1 MHPSGGSLRK
11 NYMPGLNENEEN
23 MKDLITVIVPC
34 YNVEKYIAR
43 CIQSIENQTY
53 GFENIE
59 LILID
64 DASTDNTAALLD
76 AYRQKY
82 PQRVIVISLKK
93 NGKQGAARN
102 KGLDI
107 ASGKYVTFVDSDDM
121 IDTTMLEKM
130 HTKIIE
136 HDCDEV
142 RCGMH
147 RFSRMQDI
155 ENRYIG
161 SNDRYMD
168 LTDDEQR
175 KEYIL
180 SSMSCVVP
188 SRLFKR
194 EVLEKNHIRFME
206 GVSYEDAHF
215 SGICCF
221 YISSRYWLDEEL
233 YYYYQNDSST
243 MGTYNSQKNMDH
255 ILVANGLFQE
265 LKERG
270 IYDEV
275 MKHFYHET
283 NAYYFWMIFLNPM
296 MLIFGE
302 KNREAKI
309 YKDELLKVCP
319 DIFENAYF
327 KGIKN
332 YDYLKAIEYLK

>member
-1 MHPSGGSLRK
+1 
-11 NYMPGLNENEEN
+11 

-34 YNVEKYIAR
+34 YNVEKYVVR

-76 AYRQKY
+76 IYRQKY
-82 PQRVIVISLKK
+82 PQRVIVISLTK

-107 ASGKYVTFVDSDDM
+107 ASGKYVSFVDADDM
-121 IDTTMLEKM
+121 IDITMLEKM
-130 HTKIIE
+130 HNKITE
-136 HDCDEV
+136 YDCDEV
-142 RCGMH
+142 RCGTCW
-147 RFSRMQDI
+147 FSREQDI
-155 ENRYIG
+155 SKRYIG
-161 SNDRYMD
+161 TNDRYMD
-168 LTDDEQR
+168 LSDDEQR

-180 SSMSCVVP
+180 SSMACIVH

-206 GVSYEDAHF
+206 NVFYEDAHF

-233 YYYYQNDSST
+233 YYYYQNDSGT
-243 MGTYNSQKNMDH
+243 MGTYSCQKNLDH
-255 ILVANGLFQE
+255 IAVSNRLFEE

-270 IYDEV
+270 IYEDV
-275 MKHFYHET
+275 MKRFYHET
-283 NAYYFWMIFLNPM
+283 NAFYLWMIFLNPM
-296 MLIFGE
+296 VLLFNENYRQI
-302 KNREAKI
+302 KI
-309 YKDELLKVCP
+309 YKDELMKTCP
-319 DIFENAYF
+319 DILDNAYL
-327 KGIKN
+327 KGIEN
-332 YDYLKAIEYLK
+332 TELLKAVEYLK

>member
-1 MHPSGGSLRK
+1 
-11 NYMPGLNENEEN
+11 

-34 YNVEKYIAR
+34 YNVEKYIVR

-76 AYRQKY
+76 IYRQKY

-93 NGKQGAARN
+93 NGRQGAARN

-107 ASGKYVTFVDSDDM
+107 ASGKYVSFVDGDDM
-121 IDTTMLEKM
+121 IDITMLEKM
-130 HTKIIE
+130 HNKIIE
-136 HDCDEV
+136 YDCDEV
-142 RCGMH
+142 RCGTC
-147 RFSRMQDI
+147 RFSTEQDI
-155 ENRYIG
+155 SKRYIG
-161 SNDRYMD
+161 TNDRYMD

-180 SSMSCVVP
+180 SSMACIVH

-206 GVSYEDAHF
+206 NVFYEDAHF

-233 YYYYQNDSST
+233 YYYYQNDSGT
-243 MGTYNSQKNMDH
+243 MGTYSCQKNLDH
-255 ILVANGLFQE
+255 VAISNRLFEE

-270 IYDEV
+270 IYEDV
-275 MKHFYHET
+275 MKRFYHEI
-283 NAYYFWMIFLNPM
+283 NAYYFWMIYLNPM

-302 KNREAKI
+302 TNRQAKM
-309 YKDELLKVCP
+309 YKDELLKNCP
-319 DIFENAYF
+319 DIFDNAYF
-327 KGIKN
+327 RNIDN

>member
-1 MHPSGGSLRK
+1 MANDKIS
-11 NYMPGLNENEEN
+11 
-23 MKDLITVIVPC
+23 VIVPC
-34 YNVEKYIAR
+34 YNVEKYIVR

-59 LILID
+59 LILIN
-64 DASTDNTAALLD
+64 DASTDDTAALLEV
-76 AYRQKY
+76 YRQKY

-121 IDTTMLEKM
+121 IDATMLEKM
-130 HTKIIE
+130 HNKIIE

-147 RFSRMQDI
+147 RFSRIQDI
-155 ENRYIG
+155 ENRHIG
-161 SNDRYMD
+161 TNDKYMD

-175 KEYIL
+175 KAYIL

-233 YYYYQNDSST
+233 YYYYQNENGT
-243 MGTYNSQKNMDH
+243 MGTYSCQKNMDH
-255 ILVANGLFQE
+255 ILVSNGLFEE

-270 IYDEV
+270 IYEDI
-275 MKHFYHET
+275 MKRFYHEI
-283 NAYYFWMIFLNPM
+283 NAYYLWMIFLNPM
-296 MLIFGE
+296 ILIFGE
-302 KNREAKI
+302 NNRQIKI
-309 YKDELLKVCP
+309 YKEELLKNCP
-319 DIFENAYF
+319 DIFDNAYL
-327 KGIKN
+327 KGIQSP
-332 YDYLKAIEYLK
+332 DLLKAIEYLK